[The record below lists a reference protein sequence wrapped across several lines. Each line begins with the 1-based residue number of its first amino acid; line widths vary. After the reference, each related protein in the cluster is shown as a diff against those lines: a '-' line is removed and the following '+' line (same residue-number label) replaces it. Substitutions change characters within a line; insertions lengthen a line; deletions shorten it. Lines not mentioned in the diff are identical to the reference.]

1 MMSSSS
7 SSSSSAAST
16 TLIQPEE
23 PSVHPYPVDPLTAGN
38 DDGGGGGGDGTSSSW
53 SGDPTS
59 TKTDSTTTTTTILL
73 MIPMGHDARKDI
85 DLYRHH
91 LDPSSSVSSQ
101 HQLPSPLSTATA
113 TTTTTFPTTTTTTRH
128 DDDDDDE
135 QHTNNKNDDDNYNY
149 NNNNNN
155 DTPHAEDEDDHFHN
169 SNNANNTMTNIH
181 HHPPPTH
188 KNGPPPPSATPAANN
203 NNNNN
208 KNNNNNILQMIP
220 SSSIQRIVA
229 GQAIYDLASCVKELL
244 ENAMD
249 AGSTQ
254 INSTYNTYICIYI
267 SYTYIYI
274 YILWCSV
281 ALSRCGVGSF
291 GGTHTSYHPSIHPSI
306 HIGGEFRVS
315 SFSHSLFLSPSYS
328 HRRIVRLYNQ
338 GLDIVEVSDD
348 GCGIPMASRPYIAV
362 PHATSKITQFQDI
375 YGGGG
380 GTGTM
385 TTTNTT
391 TTNTTTSPTLGFR
404 GEALYCI
411 ANLSKQL
418 MVATRTVQDR
428 VAQKMAF
435 RSEDGTMIPD
445 TTTPFIPRKVGTTVA
460 VLGFLQAVPVRYHDL
475 QRRIQYYR
483 NKMLQM
489 VWSYVLFHRTVR
501 IHVMDVHATTGRE
514 HRIFTTPQHGGTH
527 PQRSLR
533 DTVCSLMGSKVVS
546 SLTNI
551 TIDVSNVV
559 RMVTESSLSTVDTPA
574 RNHNDDDDHH
584 HHHTNDNNNSSNM
597 WKIVGLISSMAPV
610 MMNTSGTTSTHSN
623 NNMLASSSSSTQ
635 PPHTSHYFAI
645 NQRPVD
651 VPKVS
656 RLINELYRTYCSNND
671 NNKVNNSSSSR
682 TTCVCILDF
691 ILPPHM
697 YDINLSPDKRQVLFL
712 QENDIYETIR
722 QAVCA
727 LWTEQQQPTTTTT
740 TSAVASAR
748 VPSLALSSQRSSR
761 NKNGNV
767 TAPLLD
773 RVITHD
779 HLSNVEGD
787 EGEIIGN
794 VSNHS
799 SGSSGSHNSTTTN
812 RSFRR
817 RYAFVHDPQQS
828 IAKQQSDERLKHGND
843 DSPNDTNNN
852 VDDRD
857 ATKDNCNNQTTTTTR
872 QKRKRHNNSSFC
884 DNNDVSEAESGDS
897 NRKINSTIG
906 DSSNVR
912 LRLDIDCMNENK
924 SSVTDIEST
933 NNQVDAATTTI
944 RHPYSSSI
952 TPSPGFLPNKN
963 DHFGATL
970 WNDNLSSCIMTD
982 DSQLEKSTAN
992 GSDDDVTVA
1001 ADASSSTQ
1009 LSSSSSQNVTAIE
1022 HRQWLDMQSKFNRR
1036 SSNSPNSVETSLA
1049 QSTNTRESAMD
1060 GKMLRQSSLL
1070 DRYAFRG
1077 VSVLLPAAVDRNSNS
1092 TDNMLDPMNEH
1103 NCPVPTNPT
1112 TATNNFKSSTMVR
1125 HHHHDDDDDDHTQ
1138 NGMSKNRK
1146 MEIPTSRSHRTLQQQ
1161 QQQQQQP
1168 PDSSTATATTTN
1180 TKLSSEPNDT
1190 SHSVVDVPN
1199 NPTSTRRKDT
1209 VVLWQSMIH
1218 GTDDVRIAS
1227 MRDRICSMREYRKRR
1242 HDRTDQNTTEILDLE
1257 DVTFTTDTATP
1268 TTGETTTRSTRH
1280 GDGGGTSTTTSTSG
1294 GGKNLTKDD
1303 LLQMSVIGQFNLGFI
1318 LASTPDGHIW
1328 ILDQHASDEIY
1339 NFEKLYQ
1346 ETTLYEQT
1354 LIAPMALEL
1363 SFAEEMCILDHM
1375 DIFEKN
1381 GFKFR
1386 YDPTQPPRHRLSLTA
1401 LPHSGA
1407 RDGRNAVQYGKEDV
1421 QALCAILDSGNSM
1434 DYDSNNSDGNW
1445 THGVVS
1451 GGTGTDGSG
1460 KHGNNA
1466 VRRYA
1471 ARGMVMTTAATTK
1484 NHINDDSSSPSTMT
1498 ASTQLGETADK
1509 IMARLPKT
1517 IAMLASRACRGSI
1530 MIGKALSRKEMEK
1543 IIQHLVMVEHPWHCP
1558 HGRPT
1563 MCHLDSVR
1571 PLLRSDERRHSEHV
1585 AGPTITVLSQ
1595 ELEE

>member
-1 MMSSSS
+1 
-7 SSSSSAAST
+7 
-16 TLIQPEE
+16 
-23 PSVHPYPVDPLTAGN
+23 
-38 DDGGGGGGDGTSSSW
+38 
-53 SGDPTS
+53 
-59 TKTDSTTTTTTILL
+59 
-73 MIPMGHDARKDI
+73 
-85 DLYRHH
+85 
-91 LDPSSSVSSQ
+91 
-101 HQLPSPLSTATA
+101 
-113 TTTTTFPTTTTTTRH
+113 
-128 DDDDDDE
+128 
-135 QHTNNKNDDDNYNY
+135 
-149 NNNNNN
+149 
-155 DTPHAEDEDDHFHN
+155 
-169 SNNANNTMTNIH
+169 
-181 HHPPPTH
+181 
-188 KNGPPPPSATPAANN
+188 
-203 NNNNN
+203 
-208 KNNNNNILQMIP
+208 
-220 SSSIQRIVA
+220 
-229 GQAIYDLASCVKELL
+229 
-244 ENAMD
+244 
-249 AGSTQ
+249 
-254 INSTYNTYICIYI
+254 
-267 SYTYIYI
+267 
-274 YILWCSV
+274 
-281 ALSRCGVGSF
+281 
-291 GGTHTSYHPSIHPSI
+291 
-306 HIGGEFRVS
+306 
-315 SFSHSLFLSPSYS
+315 
-328 HRRIVRLYNQ
+328 
-338 GLDIVEVSDD
+338 VEVSDD

-362 PHATSKITQFQDI
+362 PHATSKIIHFQDI

-380 GTGTM
+380 GTGT
-385 TTTNTT
+385 TT
-391 TTNTTTSPTLGFR
+391 TTTTTSPTLGFR

-418 MVATRTVQDR
+418 IVATRTVQDR
-428 VAQKMAF
+428 VAQKMEF
-435 RSEDGTMIPD
+435 LSEDGTMIPD
-445 TTTPFIPRKVGTTVA
+445 TTTPFVPRKVGTTVA
-460 VLGFLQAVPVRYHDL
+460 VLGFLQALPVRYHDL

-501 IHVMDVHATTGRE
+501 IHIMDVHATTGRE
-514 HRIFTTPQHGGTH
+514 NRIFTTPQHGTH

-533 DTVCSLMGSKVVS
+533 DTVSSLMGSKVVS

-551 TIDVSNVV
+551 TIDLSNVV
-559 RMVTESSLSTVDTPA
+559 RMVTESSLSTVETPA
-574 RNHNDDDDHH
+574 RSHNHDDDHH
-584 HHHTNDNNNSSNM
+584 HHHTNDNNNSSSSM

-610 MMNTSGTTSTHSN
+610 MMNTSGTISTHSN
-623 NNMLASSSSSTQ
+623 NMSSSSST

-656 RLINELYRTYCSNND
+656 RLINELYRTYCSNNNND
-671 NNKVNNSSSSR
+671 NSNHNKVNNSSSSR
-682 TTCVCILDF
+682 TTCICILDF

-712 QENDIYETIR
+712 QENNIYETIR

-740 TSAVASAR
+740 TASAVASAR
-748 VPSLALSSQRSSR
+748 VPSLALLSQRSSR

-779 HLSNVEGD
+779 HLANAEGD
-787 EGEIIGN
+787 EGKIIGH

-799 SGSSGSHNSTTTN
+799 SGSSSSHNSTTTN

-817 RYAFVHDPQQS
+817 RYAFVHNPQQS
-828 IAKQQSDERLKHGND
+828 IAKQQSDERLKHCND
-843 DSPNDTNNN
+843 DNPSYTNNN
-852 VDDRD
+852 VDDHH
-857 ATKDNCNNQTTTTTR
+857 ATKDNCNSQTTTTTR
-872 QKRKRHNNSSFC
+872 LKRKRHNNSSSY
-884 DNNDVSEAESGDS
+884 DYNDVSEAESGGDS
-897 NRKINSTIG
+897 NMKINSTIG
-906 DSSNVR
+906 ECSNVR
-912 LRLDIDCMNENK
+912 LRLDIDCVNENK

-970 WNDNLSSCIMTD
+970 WNDDLNSCIMTD
-982 DSQLEKSTAN
+982 DSQLEKSTTN
-992 GSDDDVTVA
+992 GSDDDVTSA
-1001 ADASSSTQ
+1001 AAAATTAAAASSSTQ

-1022 HRQWLDMQSKFNRR
+1022 HRQWLEMQSKFNRR
-1036 SSNSPNSVETSLA
+1036 SSNSPNSVEASLA
-1049 QSTNTRESAMD
+1049 QSTNTRELAMD
-1060 GKMLRQSSLL
+1060 DKMLRQSSLL

-1077 VSVLLPAAVDRNSNS
+1077 VAVLLPAVVDRDSNS
-1092 TDNMLDPMNEH
+1092 TDNMLDPMNEY
-1103 NCPVPTNPT
+1103 NCPVPTNKT
-1112 TATNNFKSSTMVR
+1112 TATNNFKSSTIV
-1125 HHHHDDDDDDHTQ
+1125 HHHPHHHDDDTQ
-1138 NGMSKNRK
+1138 NDMSKNRK
-1146 MEIPTSRSHRTLQQQ
+1146 MEITTSRRHRTLQQQ
-1161 QQQQQQP
+1161 QQP
-1168 PDSSTATATTTN
+1168 PDNSTATTTTAN

-1209 VVLWQSMIH
+1209 VILWQSKIH

-1242 HDRTDQNTTEILDLE
+1242 HDRTDNQESNGSTVDDNRHQNTTGILDLE
-1257 DVTFTTDTATP
+1257 DVTFKTDTATT

-1280 GDGGGTSTTTSTSG
+1280 GGTSSSTTTSTSG
-1294 GGKNLTKDD
+1294 GKNLTKED

-1363 SFAEEMCILDHM
+1363 SFTEEMCILDHM

-1434 DYDSNNSDGNW
+1434 DYDSNNNDGNW

-1471 ARGMVMTTAATTK
+1471 TRGMVMTTAATTT
-1484 NHINDDSSSPSTMT
+1484 NHNNNDDSSSRSTMT